1 MDAKYR
7 EIYALAVQE
16 AQSESEKQLDTML
29 LEIRNQVG
37 FISDEMVRLIY
48 QKANIPASYHEI
60 YNWVR
65 FGDSTVIAKTIAY
78 KRVPSVSEIKQQ
90 VINEHAMKLRQYRR
104 SVSALKKNC
113 KECLPSTDLA
123 NRCCWV
129 PAVCHCDDGKR
140 IYGGVALT
148 PMPRK
153 VTLTME
159 SVFSRVPLTPNFNGF
174 RKKVKNPPVKPF
186 NPPRVKGRKVP
197 VRNGDPATSPTG
209 GDSGGSSSS
218 GDGEDC
224 KNGGN
229 LSGNGGNNVKN
240 ITYYVLS
247 DGNSNVINPEY

>member
-1 MDAKYR
+1 M
-7 EIYALAVQE
+7 
-16 AQSESEKQLDTML
+16 
-29 LEIRNQVG
+29 
-37 FISDEMVRLIY
+37 
-48 QKANIPASYHEI
+48 
-60 YNWVR
+60 
-65 FGDSTVIAKTIAY
+65 
-78 KRVPSVSEIKQQ
+78 
-90 VINEHAMKLRQYRR
+90 
-104 SVSALKKNC
+104 
-113 KECLPSTDLA
+113 
-123 NRCCWV
+123 
-129 PAVCHCDDGKR
+129 
-140 IYGGVALT
+140 T

-153 VTLTME
+153 VTLRME

-247 DGNSNVINPEY
+247 DGNSNVTNPND